1 MTIIFNDDLRTG
13 ISIIDDQH
21 QQLFEFINKLDR
33 FKDDKSSFMKTLIE
47 LQTYVKLHFKTEED
61 YMRYAHYP
69 DYKEHK
75 DCHDKFIKDYKS

>member
-1 MTIIFNDDLRTG
+1 
-13 ISIIDDQH
+13 
-21 QQLFEFINKLDR
+21 
-33 FKDDKSSFMKTLIE
+33 MKTLIE